1 MKSFIAFL
9 GSPRK
14 NGMTAQVM
22 DKVIAGAKED
32 SAEVISYYLNDD
44 SIRGCQGCRWCK
56 THEGCILNDGIAGLY
71 EQLKEADGIIIGSP
85 IYFMNI
91 TSQTKKIM
99 DRLYPVRK
107 ADGGSN
113 LPGKKFVSVYTQ
125 GNPDKEMF
133 RNIIDANDRV
143 LKSFQW
149 EMIDSILYYGTGNP
163 DERVTEEVMR
173 RAFEAG
179 RKLAGRW
186 ASHVSENNI

>member
-1 MKSFIAFL
+1 MKKVIMFL

-14 NGMTAQVM
+14 NGATAKVM
-22 DKVIAGAKED
+22 EKVAAGAKAEG
-32 SAEVISYYLNDD
+32 AEVISYYLNDND
-44 SIRGCQGCRWCK
+44 IRGCQGCRWCK
-56 THEGCILNDGIAGLY
+56 THDGCVLKDGFGGLY
-71 EQLKEADGIIIGSP
+71 EQLKEADGIVIGSP

-113 LPGKKFVSVYTQ
+113 LPGKKFVTVYTQ

-133 RNIIDANDRV
+133 KNVIDANNQV

-149 EMIDSILYYGTGNP
+149 DMIDSILYYGTGNP
-163 DERVTEEVMR
+163 DGSVTEEVMH
-173 RAFEAG
+173 RAYEAG
-179 RKLAGRW
+179 QRLVGR
-186 ASHVSENNI
+186 